1 MGLQF
6 EVSMDSNV
14 LFFTDALTLPSA
26 FSVATVLF
34 GQPSSTAVATSQF
47 IWDNITLVNYAGTQ
61 LLGNPSF
68 EAGLLSAGLGVA
80 TGNWGYYV
88 QSATTVNRVTSPVA
102 SGVWAV
108 DITVPSTGGSRGG
121 YAFQDVAQSF
131 IPVDN
136 LILELDF
143 DLYRSSGSVQEITVA
158 FDWDRG
164 LGTVGSQALLRFN
177 ASTIDWSAFGGSGVI
192 SHTVSTGV
200 WHHGVIRIGFNVDLN
215 PPVTERWVTG
225 FAWSES

>member
-1 MGLQF
+1 MGLQL

-14 LFFTDALTLPSA
+14 LMFTDTLTLPSA

-34 GQPSSTAVATSQF
+34 GQPSSTATATSQF
-47 IWDNITLVNYAGTQ
+47 IWDNVTLVNYVGTQ

-80 TGNWGYYV
+80 AGNWGYYV

-108 DITVPSTGGSRGG
+108 DITVPSTGAPRGG

-200 WHHGVIRIGFNVDLN
+200 WHHGVIRIGLNVDLN
-215 PPVTERWVTG
+215 PPVIERWSTG